1 MICQAHG
8 CGLGCSTAFRC
19 VLLFILAFCVL
30 VSLLPP
36 VHAALFAQPEALPA
50 TKSYDYIVVGAGP
63 GGCVLARRLTEDP
76 HTTVLLI
83 EAGPSDT
90 GVLPIEVPL
99 LARQLQPNTAYD
111 WNYTT
116 VPQSGL
122 NGRTVPYA
130 RGRVLGGSTSINFM
144 VYSRGSKDDFN
155 KYAELS
161 EDSGWSWAAIEPYF
175 RKLERLVPP
184 ADGHNTAG
192 EIMSSIHGTA
202 GPLNISLPG
211 TLLPSDSHIQQ
222 TTREMSHEFPFNEDM
237 NSGNPVG
244 IGWLQ
249 GTYGGGIRQSASRA
263 YLEPVLGRANLDVL
277 VNTTVTEIIQTS
289 IERGKH
295 AFRGVQIAQSN
306 SSAPRYNL
314 NATKEVILATGALN
328 TPQLL
333 LLSGIGPFDTLR
345 RLGITPIVDLP
356 DVGQHLVDHPQL
368 TNQYGVVHPSD
379 DVTDPLARNTT
390 LRDALIAEWEAGRS
404 GVMASTAQN
413 HIGWLRF
420 SESDDVFGEEG
431 DPSAGP
437 LSPHYELLFAPGFIS
452 SSGAPVPSTGSFMS
466 FYTIIVT
473 PTSRGTVTLNST
485 DPFDPPVINPNFLST
500 PFDIAAMR
508 RAIRSVQRFASAPA
522 WRGFLTGPAADF
534 ANVNISDDAQVDAW
548 ARAHTSTIW
557 HPVGTARMG
566 PYGEMG
572 SVVNPD
578 LTVKGT
584 RGLRIVDAS
593 VLPLIPAAHP
603 QAALY
608 AFAERMADL
617 IKSGESGC

>member
-1 MICQAHG
+1 MACR
-8 CGLGCSTAFRC
+8 GLPFLA
-19 VLLFILAFCVL
+19 LAFYVL
-30 VSLLPP
+30 VPVLPP
-36 VHAALFAQPEALPA
+36 AHAALVTEPEALCA

-76 HTTVLLI
+76 HTTVLVI
-83 EAGPSDT
+83 EAGPSDI

-116 VPQSGL
+116 VPQAGL
-122 NGRTVPYA
+122 DGRVVSYA
-130 RGRVLGGSTSINFM
+130 RGRILGGSTSINFM

-161 EDSGWSWAAIEPYF
+161 GDPGWSWAALDPYF
-175 RKLERLVPP
+175 RKLERLVLPV
-184 ADGHNTAG
+184 DGHDTTG
-192 EIMSSIHGTA
+192 EIVPGVHGIA

-211 TLLPSDSHIQQ
+211 TMLPSDSHIQQ
-222 TTREMSHEFPFNEDM
+222 TTRELGHEFPFNEDM
-237 NSGNPVG
+237 NSGDPLG

-263 YLEPVLGRANLDVL
+263 YVEPVLGRTNLDVL
-277 VNTTVTEIIQTS
+277 VNTTVTKIIQTG
-289 IERGKH
+289 IEHGKP
-295 AFRGVQIAQSN
+295 AFRRVQIAQS
-306 SSAPRYNL
+306 SSSPTYVL
-314 NATKEVILATGALN
+314 NATKEVILAAGALN

-333 LLSGIGPFDTLR
+333 FLSGIGPSTALR
-345 RLGITPIVDLP
+345 KLGVIPVVDLP

-368 TNQYGVVHPSD
+368 ANQYGVVRPSD
-379 DVTDPLARNTT
+379 DVTDPIARNATFQN
-390 LRDALIAEWEAGRS
+390 ALITQWEIGRN
-404 GVMASTAQN
+404 GVMSSVAQN

-420 SESDDVFGEEG
+420 SENDEVFTGGEG

-437 LSPHYELLFAPGFIS
+437 LSPHYELLFSPGFVS
-452 SSGAPVPSTGSFMS
+452 STGAPVPSTGSFMS
-466 FYTIIVT
+466 FRTIVVT
-473 PTSRGTVTLNST
+473 PTSRGTVTLNNT
-485 DPFDPPVINPNFLST
+485 DPFDPPIIDPNFLST

-508 RAIRSVQRFASAPA
+508 GAIRSMQRFASAPT

-534 ANVNISDDAQVDAW
+534 AKVNLSDDAQVDAW
-548 ARAHTSTIW
+548 ARAQTSTIW

-566 PYGEMG
+566 PCGKRG

-584 RGLRIVDAS
+584 AGLRIVDAS

-608 AFAERMADL
+608 AFAERAADL
-617 IKSGESGC
+617 IKSGKPSCAHVEGT